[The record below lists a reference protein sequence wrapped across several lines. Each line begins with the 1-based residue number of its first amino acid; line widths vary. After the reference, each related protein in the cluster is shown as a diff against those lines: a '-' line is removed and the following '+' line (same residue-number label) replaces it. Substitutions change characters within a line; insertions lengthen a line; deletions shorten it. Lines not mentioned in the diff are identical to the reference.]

1 MSAPTRSAITLAELS
16 RRVANALGTAPDL
29 CGVWVTAETSDLR
42 VSGGHCYMELLQKDE
57 QGRPLARA
65 RANVWASTWR
75 TISAK
80 FAKATG
86 SAPVSGIKIMALVS
100 VTYHPNYGLA
110 LNITDIDPSYTI
122 GEAAR
127 RRNEIIARLT
137 AEGLVGV
144 NRRVKLHIPTSRVA
158 VVSAKGAAGYGDF
171 INQLFNNT
179 LQLAFSVTF
188 FEATMQ
194 GEKTVPSVMRALQQ
208 IQDSA
213 DDFDAVVIIRGGGST
228 SDLAAFDDYDLA
240 ARVAR
245 FPLPVIIGIGHERDI
260 TVLDYVAYM
269 RVKTPTA
276 AAEWL
281 INRGKA
287 ILDSLERAASMIY
300 IAVTERLTG
309 QREKLAHIAA
319 TLPAQVSV
327 AVTRHGARLD
337 SLAQAVAVA
346 VDRRLNDNR
355 QRLDRLGALLE
366 VLSPQSVL
374 NRGFSMTLGADGHA
388 LRSAADAAPGTVL
401 RTILA
406 DGELSSTVTEQKL

>member
-1 MSAPTRSAITLAELS
+1 MSAGTPASITLVDLCQ
-16 RRVANALGTAPDL
+16 RVATALGTAPGL
-29 CGVWVTAETSDLR
+29 RNVWVTAETSDLR
-42 VSGGHCYMELLQKDE
+42 VSGGHCYMELLQKDD
-57 QGRPLARA
+57 QGRPLARVRA
-65 RANVWASTWR
+65 NAWANVWRA
-75 TISAK
+75 ISAK
-80 FAKATG
+80 FAAATG
-86 SAPVSGIKIMALVS
+86 SAPVSGIKIMVCAS
-100 VTYHPNYGLA
+100 VTYHPNFGMS

-127 RRNEIIARLT
+127 RRNEIIAQLT
-137 AEGLVGV
+137 AEGLVGM
-144 NRRVKLHIPTSRVA
+144 NRRVKLHIPTQRVA
-158 VVSAKGAAGYGDF
+158 VISAKGAAGYGDF
-171 INQLFNNT
+171 INQLFCNT
-179 LQLAFSVTF
+179 LLLNFSVTL

-194 GEKTVPSVMRALQQ
+194 GENTVPSVMRALQQ
-208 IQDSA
+208 IQDAA
-213 DDFDAVVIIRGGGST
+213 DDYDAVVIIRGGGST

-260 TVLDYVAYM
+260 TVLDYVGFM

-319 TLPAQVSV
+319 ALPAQVSV
-327 AVTRHGARLD
+327 AVTRHNARLD
-337 SLAQAVAVA
+337 TLSQSLATAVE
-346 VDRRLNDNR
+346 RRLSDNR
-355 QRLDRLGALLE
+355 QKLERLAALLE
-366 VLSPQSVL
+366 ALSPQSVL
-374 NRGFSMTLGADGHA
+374 RRGFSMTLDVDGHA
-388 LRSAADAAPGTVL
+388 LRSAADVSPGTSI

-406 DGELSSTVTEQKL
+406 DGAIASTLTSLKP